1 MFRCMTPTN
10 INATISPENLQEIK
24 SQLADVQAKLGF
36 LVNVQPEDRQSMR
49 TLGDKLYGYV
59 RDVLTLTQSYP
70 NTMAKD
76 FEVDQF
82 AQDFAAYDNLGSILA
97 ALTGLTESVK
107 DTRMALGSQLATQAK
122 HAHQYLREGA
132 ERDTALH
139 ENLKGVSA
147 RSSRGPKSDASAPAP
162 SPSVQEQTSS
172 IVNS

>member
-1 MFRCMTPTN
+1 MSVNN
-10 INATISPENLQEIK
+10 IDATISPENLQEIK
-24 SQLADVQAKLGF
+24 TNLADIQAKLGF

-70 NTMAKD
+70 DTMAKD
-76 FEVDQF
+76 FDVDEF
-82 AQDFAAYDNLGSILA
+82 AQDFQAYDNLGSILA

-107 DTRMALGSQLATQAK
+107 DTRMALGSQLASQAK

-132 ERDTALH
+132 ARNTSLH
-139 ENLKGVSA
+139 DNLKGVSA

-162 SPSVQEQTSS
+162 SPLVQEQTSS
-172 IVNS
+172 IVSS